1 VDPGEPLGLQQL
13 LGDEPVDQR
22 EEPDRE
28 ADQVLLECQGDRAH
42 SCTSVLHQEC
52 LDNQGAH
59 DDTQEQA
66 VVEETL
72 EYVVFLVT

>member
-1 VDPGEPLGLQQL
+1 
-13 LGDEPVDQR
+13 
-22 EEPDRE
+22 
-28 ADQVLLECQGDRAH
+28 VLLECQGDRAH
-42 SCTSVLHQEC
+42 SRTSVLDEGC

-59 DDTQEQA
+59 DDTQEKA